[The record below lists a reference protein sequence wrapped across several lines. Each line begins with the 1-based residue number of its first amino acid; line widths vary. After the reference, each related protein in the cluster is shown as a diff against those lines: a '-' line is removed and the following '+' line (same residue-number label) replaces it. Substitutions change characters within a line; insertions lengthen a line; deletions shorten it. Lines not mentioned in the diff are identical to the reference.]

1 MTSVIRVGVVGC
13 GLIAQTMHLR
23 VLADLPPFRLS
34 AVCDVDPGV
43 AETVRARFG
52 AGKCVDSFE
61 ELVASPDVDAVLVA
75 TPDHYPPALAALS
88 NGKHVLVEKP
98 LCWTPAQGAELVEA
112 ARAAGVVAM
121 VGYMRRYDS
130 AYQLTVE
137 HLRRLGRIRYG
148 RIHDFACRFDKD
160 RPLYDLAV
168 PAGDAATPRANF
180 QLQGPEIA
188 AALGHQEAERFGKLY
203 FMLLML
209 ASHDLSMARGI
220 FGRPEEVVAAHAFDD
235 FSLAI
240 TLGYEQS
247 GPCAIELSVGTR
259 YEWFDEEVALFG
271 DEASLLLRLADPFV
285 QYSRSRVGLRG
296 RSDDGYEDRVFT
308 AGSADA
314 FRREWMHFLHCIE
327 ESVPPLTPLED
338 GLADLELAV
347 EIIRR
352 IPLQS
357 PLTATTEERA

>member
-23 VLADLPPFRLS
+23 VLADVPQFQLS
-34 AVCDVDPGV
+34 SVCDVDPGV
-43 AETVRARFG
+43 AEAVRARFG
-52 AGKCVDSFE
+52 ARTRCDSFE

-75 TPDHYPPALAALS
+75 TPDHFPPALAALR

-121 VGYMRRYDS
+121 IGYMRRYDS
-130 AYQLTVE
+130 AYQRTIQHVR
-137 HLRRLGRIRYG
+137 HLGRIRYG

-160 RPLYDLAV
+160 RVLYDLAV
-168 PAGDAATPRANF
+168 PAGDAGTPRADF
-180 QLQGPEIA
+180 HLHGPEIA
-188 AALGHQEAERFGKLY
+188 AALGREEAERFGSLY
-203 FMLLML
+203 FMLLMF
-209 ASHDLSMARGI
+209 ASHDISMARGI
-220 FGRPEEVVAAHAFDD
+220 FGRPEEVVAAHASDD
-235 FSLAI
+235 SSLAI
-240 TLGYEQS
+240 TLGYERS

-285 QYSRSRVGLRG
+285 QYSRSSVGLRW
-296 RSDDGYEDRVFT
+296 RSEDGYEDRLFT

-314 FRREWMHFLHCIE
+314 FRREWMHFLDCIE
-327 ESVPPLTPLED
+327 EGAPPLTPLED

-352 IPLQS
+352 LPLQT
-357 PLTATTEERA
+357 PLTAMTEERA